1 MVGSYFFFFF
11 LIQLAAME
19 GLYHST
25 VSDEVC

>member
-1 MVGSYFFFFF
+1 MVGSYFFFF